1 MEIVLIAGLWLDA
14 TAWDPVTRELERL
27 GHRPIP
33 VTLPGQGD
41 GSSSATLQDQ
51 VDAVTRAVQ
60 EATAPV
66 MVVGHSAA
74 CSLAWAATDA
84 QPEKVSATV
93 MIGGFPAAD
102 GQTYAD
108 FFPVT
113 AGAVPFPGWE
123 PFAGPD
129 SADLDQAMRKRI
141 AESAHP
147 VPEAVTRGVMR
158 LRDER
163 RFGVPVVL
171 VCTEYTP
178 AEAREWL
185 EAGQMPELSRAE
197 RVDYVGLDSGHWPMF
212 SQPVQLAQILAALTA
227 ARA

>member
-1 MEIVLIAGLWLDA
+1 MEIAGLWLDA
-14 TAWDPVTRELERL
+14 TAWDPVARELERL

-33 VTLPGQGD
+33 VMLPGQGD
-41 GSSSATLQDQ
+41 CSSSATLQDQ
-51 VDAVTRAVQ
+51 VDAVNRAVH
-60 EATAPV
+60 EAAAPV
-66 MVVGHSAA
+66 TVVGHSAA

-84 QPEKVSATV
+84 HPDKVNTTV

-113 AGAVPFPGWE
+113 GGTVPFPGWE

-129 SADLDQAMRKRI
+129 SADLDQATRDRI

-147 VPEAVTRGVMR
+147 VPEAVTRGLMR

-163 RFGVPVVL
+163 RYCVPVVL
-171 VCTEYTP
+171 VCPEYTP
-178 AEAREWL
+178 AQARERL
-185 EAGQMPELSRAE
+185 EAGQMPELSRVE
-197 RVDYVGLDSGHWPMF
+197 QIDYVDLDSGHWPMF
-212 SQPVQLAQILAALTA
+212 SQPVQLAQILAAA
-227 ARA
+227 ATNG